1 MQSNLRID
9 LKLALTPLDTRLS
22 AAKVEG
28 LSPIQT
34 DLLASRRIAWLFP
47 SLELGQYWQPVF
59 RCFTQTCPQ
68 TRIFTGWWDGF
79 LPGLAHTFSLQ
90 VVGKIR
96 YFVFNQDQGNYVDRI
111 GYLSP
116 RVLGPLL
123 RWKPHIIFVSGFSL
137 WSILVIALKP
147 LLRWKII
154 LLFEGWSP
162 SHDYRDSAIRMV
174 LRRWMVRRMDAA
186 ATNHYKGEAYLV
198 QVLGI
203 DPDRVFTHPYEVPDL
218 EILTQTQSNG
228 LNYHLQHSHVLQF
241 LFVGRLIP
249 RKGLHLLLQA
259 CALLHQRGY
268 ENYRLQVIGQGPNE
282 AEFRH
287 LADEFGI
294 HNQVEWIGW
303 VNYDQLGTYFSQT
316 DVFVFPTLEDTWGMV
331 LLEAMAFGKPVLC
344 SCWAGSAEMMVQ
356 DGENGFQCDPQQP
369 EILASLMAKFLD
381 HPDWVDSMGKASYQ
395 KIAAHS
401 PAAATRFL
409 LSVAQYVLQ

>member
-1 MQSNLRID
+1 
-9 LKLALTPLDTRLS
+9 
-22 AAKVEG
+22 
-28 LSPIQT
+28 
-34 DLLASRRIAWLFP
+34 
-47 SLELGQYWQPVF
+47 LELGQYWQPVF
-59 RCFTQTCPQ
+59 RCFTQACPQ
-68 TRIFTGWWDGF
+68 TRIFTGWWDGV

-96 YFVFNQDQGNYVDRI
+96 YFSFNQDQGNYVDRI

-116 RVLGPLL
+116 TVLGPLL
-123 RWKPHIIFVSGFSL
+123 QWKPHIILISGFSL

-154 LLFEGWSP
+154 LLFEGWCP
-162 SHDYRDSAIRMV
+162 SHDYRHSPIRMV
-174 LRRWMVRRMDAA
+174 LRRWMVRRLDAA

-198 QVLGI
+198 KVLGA
-203 DPDRVFTHPYEVPDL
+203 DPIRVFTHPYEVPDL
-218 EILTQTQSNG
+218 EILTQGQSSVRHNPS
-228 LNYHLQHSHVLQF
+228 QRSRTLQF

-249 RKGLHLLLQA
+249 RKGLHLLLEA

-268 ENYRLQVIGQGPNE
+268 DNYRLQVIGRGPNE
-282 AEFRH
+282 AEFRQ
-287 LADEFGI
+287 LAAASGI
-294 HNQVEWIGW
+294 HNHIDWIGW
-303 VNYDQLGTYFSQT
+303 VNYEQVGAYFSQA

-356 DGENGFQCDPQQP
+356 DGENGFQYDPQQP

-381 HPDWVDSMGKASYQ
+381 HPDWVDPMGRASYQ
-395 KIAAHS
+395 KITAHS
-401 PAAATRFL
+401 PETATRFL